1 MASLWDNARAF
12 AGGGIS
18 GLGSAL
24 HLPEMGISENIIG
37 KPTPQS
43 LQNLETQSAVLGAQK
58 SQMPGQVLGG
68 TTGPT
73 VNVNTP
79 AAPGVSGG
87 GGNASYLADIDA
99 AYNAN
104 IQSLSNQAGETQAQ
118 YGLAQQ
124 GLSSQYGEAKANV
137 GETQKAQIGQ
147 LGESAQ
153 TVGTSSQS
161 AIQQARQAY
170 NELQQRNQAYL
181 SAQGISSS
189 SAAEAMQEG
198 LSRNTLNALNN
209 IAQNRDLTL
218 QNIEKEKTKT
228 NDFYQRQ
235 LTNLDTGLAQAQK
248 EIDLQLN
255 SALNRIT
262 EAKTM
267 AANQKQQAKN
277 SIIAQAQQA
286 YQAAS
291 AQSAQYQQALDAWAQ
306 TKNQILSLAGQH
318 TTGDVGVNALM
329 TGLASANQKLA
340 QSGIQIDSASF
351 LNSLSNPAAAVSGQ
365 SYFVGTAAPKGK
377 LETINGKQ
385 VWVDEAGNIV
395 KSY

>member
-1 MASLWDNARAF
+1 MASLWENVRGA

-24 HLPEMGISENIIG
+24 HLPEMGISENIMG
-37 KPTPQS
+37 KPTPQAM
-43 LQNLETQSAVLGAQK
+43 QALETESSRLGTLKSAGQIQGA
-58 SQMPGQVLGG
+58 
-68 TTGPT
+68 TIGPT
-73 VNVNTP
+73 MNVNTP

-87 GGNASYLADIDA
+87 GGSSSYLADIDA

-104 IQSLSNQAGETQAQ
+104 LQALSNQAGETQAQ
-118 YGLAQQ
+118 YGLAQS
-124 GLSSQYGEAKANV
+124 GLSSQYGEARANV

-170 NELQQRNQAYL
+170 GELQQRNQAYL

-262 EAKTM
+262 EARTM

-291 AQSAQYQQALDAWAQ
+291 AQTAQYQQALDSWTQ
-306 TKNQILSLAGQH
+306 TKNQILTISGQH
-318 TTGDVGVNALM
+318 TTGDIGYQQL
-329 TGLASANQKLA
+329 LAGMAQANQKLA
-340 QSGIQIDSASF
+340 SSGIQIDTGAF
-351 LNSLSNPAAAVSGQ
+351 LNSLTNPYAAAQGT
-365 SYFVGTAAPKGK
+365 SYFVGTTAPKGK

-395 KSY
+395 KQY